1 MKLIWSTTNLWQKL
15 THKRGYLYFKTK
27 KYIAGA
33 TPVSS
38 SLLPPFSSMTIY
50 GVIKNMIYK
59 QTDIHLVQFID
70 KVKTEVPLV
79 ARINVVTG

>member
-33 TPVSS
+33 TLDGPHH
-38 SLLPPFSSMTIY
+38 
-50 GVIKNMIYK
+50 
-59 QTDIHLVQFID
+59 DIFVMM
-70 KVKTEVPLV
+70 V
-79 ARINVVTG
+79 INVRWWWWRVIGGNLFSTTYFKGLG